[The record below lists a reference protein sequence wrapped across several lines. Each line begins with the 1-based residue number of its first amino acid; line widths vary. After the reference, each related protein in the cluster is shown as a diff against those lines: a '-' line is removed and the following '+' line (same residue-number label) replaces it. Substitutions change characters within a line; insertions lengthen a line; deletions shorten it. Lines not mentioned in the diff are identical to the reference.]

1 MEIKIEYDNKGR
13 IVGMK
18 SVTKVEGEAT
28 EFEEK
33 EFEFIS
39 KLISKSIENNHQ
51 ENMENAKQIAAT
63 GSRIARDVCL
73 SIASRSFD
81 TNNQQRFIENT
92 YRCDYDSSFDDL
104 DLSPNVISKDEK
116 PFDPDKRI
124 EKSVK

>member
-13 IVGMK
+13 VVGMK

-28 EFEEK
+28 KFEEK

-51 ENMENAKQIAAT
+51 ESIENAKQIAAT

-92 YRCDYDSSFDDL
+92 YRCDYDSSFDNL
-104 DLSPNVISKDEK
+104 DLSPNILSDEK
-116 PFDPDKRI
+116 PFNPDERAKP
-124 EKSVK
+124 VK

>member
-81 TNNQQRFIENT
+81 ANNQQKFIENT
-92 YRCDYDSSFDDL
+92 YRCDYDSSFDNL
-104 DLSPNVISKDEK
+104 DLSPNVLSENEK
-116 PFDPDKRI
+116 PFNPDERAKP
-124 EKSVK
+124 VK

>member
-13 IVGMK
+13 VVGMK

-51 ENMENAKQIAAT
+51 ESMENAKQIAAT

-81 TNNQQRFIENT
+81 ANNQQRFIENT

-104 DLSPNVISKDEK
+104 DLSSNIISKDEK
-116 PFDPDKRI
+116 QFDPDKRI

>member
-13 IVGMK
+13 VVGMK

-51 ENMENAKQIAAT
+51 ESMENAKQIAAT

-81 TNNQQRFIENT
+81 TNNQQKFIENT
-92 YRCDYDSSFDDL
+92 YHCDYDSSFDNL
-104 DLSPNVISKDEK
+104 DLSPNVLSDEK
-116 PFDPDKRI
+116 PFNPDERAKF
-124 EKSVK
+124 VK

>member
-13 IVGMK
+13 VVGMK

-28 EFEEK
+28 KFEEK

-51 ENMENAKQIAAT
+51 ESIENAKQIAAT

-81 TNNQQRFIENT
+81 ANNQQIFIENT

-104 DLSPNVISKDEK
+104 DLSSNVLSDNEK
-116 PFDPDKRI
+116 PFNPDERAKP
-124 EKSVK
+124 VK

>member
-13 IVGMK
+13 VVGMK

-51 ENMENAKQIAAT
+51 ESMENAKQIAAT
-63 GSRIARDVCL
+63 GSRIARDVCV

-92 YRCDYDSSFDDL
+92 YRCDYDSSFDNI
-104 DLSPNVISKDEK
+104 DLSPNVLSDEK
-116 PFDPDKRI
+116 PFNPDERAKPT
-124 EKSVK
+124 K

>member
-13 IVGMK
+13 VVGMK

-51 ENMENAKQIAAT
+51 ESMENAKQIAAT
-63 GSRIARDVCL
+63 GNRIARDVCL

-81 TNNQQRFIENT
+81 TNNQQKFIENT
-92 YRCDYDSSFDDL
+92 YHCDYDSSFNDL
-104 DLSPNVISKDEK
+104 DLSPNVLSDN
-116 PFDPDKRI
+116 
-124 EKSVK
+124 EKSFNPDERAKPVK

>member
-13 IVGMK
+13 VVGMK

-28 EFEEK
+28 KFEEK

-51 ENMENAKQIAAT
+51 ESMENAKQIAAT

-81 TNNQQRFIENT
+81 ANNQQRFIENT
-92 YRCDYDSSFDDL
+92 YRCDYDSSFDDP
-104 DLSPNVISKDEK
+104 DLSPNVLSDNEK
-116 PFDPDKRI
+116 PFNPDERAKP
-124 EKSVK
+124 VK

>member
-13 IVGMK
+13 VVGMK

-39 KLISKSIENNHQ
+39 KLISKSIEKNYQ
-51 ENMENAKQIAAT
+51 ESMENAKQIAAT

-92 YRCDYDSSFDDL
+92 YHCDYDSSFDNL
-104 DLSPNVISKDEK
+104 DLSPNVLSDEK
-116 PFDPDKRI
+116 PFNHDERAKP
-124 EKSVK
+124 VK

>member
-13 IVGMK
+13 VVGMK

-39 KLISKSIENNHQ
+39 KLISKSLENNHQ
-51 ENMENAKQIAAT
+51 ESIENAKQIAAT

-81 TNNQQRFIENT
+81 ANNQQKFIENT
-92 YRCDYDSSFDDL
+92 YRCDYDSSFDNL
-104 DLSPNVISKDEK
+104 DLSPNVLSENEK
-116 PFDPDKRI
+116 PFDPDERVKR
-124 EKSVK
+124 VK

>member
-13 IVGMK
+13 VVGMK

-51 ENMENAKQIAAT
+51 ESMENAKRIAAT

-92 YRCDYDSSFDDL
+92 YHCDYDSSFNDL
-104 DLSPNVISKDEK
+104 DLSPNVLSDN
-116 PFDPDKRI
+116 
-124 EKSVK
+124 EKSFNRDERAKPVK

>member
-13 IVGMK
+13 VVGMK

-51 ENMENAKQIAAT
+51 ESMGNAKQIAAI

-81 TNNQQRFIENT
+81 ADNQQRFIENT
-92 YRCDYDSSFDDL
+92 YRYDYDSSFDNL
-104 DLSPNVISKDEK
+104 DLSPNVLSDNEKQFNPDERAK
-116 PFDPDKRI
+116 P
-124 EKSVK
+124 VK

>member
-81 TNNQQRFIENT
+81 ANNQQRFIENT

-104 DLSPNVISKDEK
+104 DLSSNVLSDNEK
-116 PFDPDKRI
+116 PFNPD
-124 EKSVK
+124 EKAKPVK

>member
-13 IVGMK
+13 VVGMK

-39 KLISKSIENNHQ
+39 NLISKSIENNHQ
-51 ENMENAKQIAAT
+51 ESMENAKQIAAT
-63 GSRIARDVCL
+63 GSRIARDVSL

-81 TNNQQRFIENT
+81 TNNQLCFIYNT
-92 YRCDYDSSFDDL
+92 YRFYYDSSFDDL

>member
-13 IVGMK
+13 VVGMK

-51 ENMENAKQIAAT
+51 ESMENAKQIAAT

-81 TNNQQRFIENT
+81 ANNQQRFIENT
-92 YRCDYDSSFDDL
+92 YRCDYDSSFDNL
-104 DLSPNVISKDEK
+104 DLSPNVLSGEK
-116 PFDPDKRI
+116 PFDPDERAKPV
-124 EKSVK
+124 EK

>member
-13 IVGMK
+13 VVGMK

-28 EFEEK
+28 KFEEK

-39 KLISKSIENNHQ
+39 KLISKSIENNRQ
-51 ENMENAKQIAAT
+51 ESMENAKQIATT

-92 YRCDYDSSFDDL
+92 YHCDYDSSFDHF
-104 DLSPNVISKDEK
+104 DLSPNVLSDIEK
-116 PFDPDKRI
+116 PFDPDK
-124 EKSVK
+124 KN

>member
-13 IVGMK
+13 VVGMK

-51 ENMENAKQIAAT
+51 ESMENAKQIAAT
-63 GSRIARDVCL
+63 GSHIARDVCL

-81 TNNQQRFIENT
+81 TNNQQRFIEKI
-92 YRCDYDSSFDDL
+92 YRCNYDSSFDNL
-104 DLSPNVISKDEK
+104 DLSPNVLSDNEKQFNPDERAK
-116 PFDPDKRI
+116 P
-124 EKSVK
+124 VK

>member
-13 IVGMK
+13 VVGMK

-28 EFEEK
+28 KFEEK

-51 ENMENAKQIAAT
+51 ESMENAKQIAAT

-81 TNNQQRFIENT
+81 ANNQHRPPHTT
-92 YRCDYDSSFDDL
+92 YRCDYASSFDDP
-104 DLSPNVISKDEK
+104 DLSPNVLSDNEK
-116 PFDPDKRI
+116 PFNPDER
-124 EKSVK
+124 S